1 MLSTSQ
7 KKLLDAI
14 QELHRFETSP
24 KALPDLKAIVV
35 ELRSA
40 LAEVQGEMVAKAM
53 RQRQPYT
60 EALRIL
66 GNMFRGAIDACNTI
80 ALFLDLP
87 TIDARSAATFLVV
100 LGNFAGIES
109 FLNTLEQ

>member
-1 MLSTSQ
+1 MLSSSQ

-14 QELHRFETSP
+14 KELHRFETSP
-24 KALPDLKAIVV
+24 KALLDLKAIVV

-40 LAEVQGEMVAKAM
+40 LVEVQGEMVA
-53 RQRQPYT
+53 
-60 EALRIL
+60 EAIL
-66 GNMFRGAIDACNTI
+66 GNMFRGAIGACSTI

-87 TIDARSAATFLVV
+87 AIDARSAATFLVV

-109 FLNTLEQ
+109 FLNALKQ